1 MNKAVEYITKVDT
14 EVSNIIDAYN
24 NIVKIGKCA
33 VNDLE
38 MSLGQTG
45 AVLDRIRL
53 VEISDY
59 SKSLR
64 DKIYD

>member
-1 MNKAVEYITKVDT
+1 MTAIEYITKIDT
-14 EVSNIIDAYN
+14 EVSKIIDAYN

-64 DKIYD
+64 DKIYS